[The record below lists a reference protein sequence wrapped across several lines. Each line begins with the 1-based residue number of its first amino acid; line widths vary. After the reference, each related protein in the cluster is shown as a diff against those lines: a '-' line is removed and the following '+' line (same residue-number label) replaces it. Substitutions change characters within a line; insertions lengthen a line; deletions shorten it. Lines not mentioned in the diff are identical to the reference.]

1 MKESAK
7 ISNAE
12 WKVMEVLW
20 DQSPLAPKE
29 IVNALQAENWSYTT
43 IMTMLSR
50 LVKKEAVQV
59 ISKNNTNLYSA
70 AVEKENCIKQETQLL
85 LDKVFQGSVKNLIAN
100 FIKNEKLTK
109 NDIKEIRDL
118 INQENLNN
126 GRNEK

>member
-20 DQSPLAPKE
+20 NQSPLAPKE

-50 LVKKEAVQV
+50 LVKKEAVQI
-59 ISKNNTNLYSA
+59 ISKNNINLYGA
-70 AVEKENCIKQETQLL
+70 AVEKENCIRQETQFL
-85 LDKVFQGSVKNLIAN
+85 LDKVFQGSVKNLVAN
-100 FIKNEKLTK
+100 FLANDNLTK
-109 NDIKEIRDL
+109 KEIREIRDL
-118 INQENLNN
+118 INQENLKN
-126 GRNEK
+126 GRDE

>member
-1 MKESAK
+1 MGSIA
-7 ISNAE
+7 
-12 WKVMEVLW
+12 
-20 DQSPLAPKE
+20 
-29 IVNALQAENWSYTT
+29 
-43 IMTMLSR
+43 
-50 LVKKEAVQV
+50 
-59 ISKNNTNLYSA
+59 
-70 AVEKENCIKQETQLL
+70 TQLL